1 MKMKLDWQKL
11 LAPSVLLLL
20 YAFFSIFSKNFFS
33 TQYLVNI
40 LDSSY
45 FIGFMALGVTFVI
58 ITGGIDLSLGTTM
71 ICSALIGGLMFT
83 SGGWPMEA
91 ALTLAVITGMT
102 IGLLNGLMVA
112 YLRLPPFIATLGTQ
126 MAGLGFGAIA
136 TKVMTIRFPP
146 FGTPEGAFKNIFYKT
161 TNSFSLFGIRLP
173 GFPVGALWLLIA
185 FLMAWV
191 LLSRTK
197 FGRYTFAMGSNYE
210 AARLSGIKTKR
221 YLTLVYTLSG
231 FFAGMASIFYAAVYT
246 TIIPST
252 GNGLEL
258 LAIAGVVIG
267 GTSMSGGSGSLLG
280 TMIGVFMMS
289 VLRQGLLSM
298 GLQGHWQNFLTGLV
312 LIGAVLLDQYR
323 VKYANRVR
331 ISPRAD
337 HAVAAIP
344 KKS

>member
-1 MKMKLDWQKL
+1 
-11 LAPSVLLLL
+11 
-20 YAFFSIFSKNFFS
+20 
-33 TQYLVNI
+33 VNI
-40 LDSSY
+40 LDASY

-58 ITGGIDLSLGTTM
+58 ITGGIDLSLGTTL
-71 ICSALIGGLMFT
+71 ICSALIGGLAYT
-83 SGGWPMEA
+83 SWGWPMWA
-91 ALTLAVITGMT
+91 ALIMAVFTGT
-102 IGLLNGLMVA
+102 IIGTINGLLVA

-146 FGTPEGAFKNIFYKT
+146 FGTPEGVFKNIFYKT
-161 TNSFSLFGIRLP
+161 TNNFTLFGLRLP
-173 GFPVGALWLLIA
+173 GFPLGALWLLLA

-191 LLSRTK
+191 LLTRTK

-210 AARLSGIKTKR
+210 ATRLSGIKTKR
-221 YLTLVYTLSG
+221 YLTLVYALSG
-231 FFAGMASIFYAAVYT
+231 FFSGTASIFYAAVYT
-246 TIIPST
+246 TVIPST

-267 GTSMSGGSGSLLG
+267 GTSMSGGSGSLVG

-289 VLRQGLLSM
+289 VLKQGLMSM
-298 GLQGHWQNFLTGLV
+298 GLQAHWQNYLTGIV

-323 VKYANRVR
+323 VKHANRVM
-331 ISPRAD
+331 IAPRTDRAT
-337 HAVAAIP
+337 AAAQ